1 MILSDAVDTYAWPD
15 HFSNEISIEIGYF
28 VVGYFKMCPVSLKVD
43 VFAKIAFFENAC
55 QKVKVVVRTA
65 FLYST
70 NPSSNLAY
78 FLG

>member
-55 QKVKVVVRTA
+55 
-65 FLYST
+65 
-70 NPSSNLAY
+70 
-78 FLG
+78 